1 MQQTDKKCWIVV
13 PHIPT
18 TLLTTTMVV
27 ETYMALTNT
36 QLGLN
41 NTVTVTNLLNG
52 NEILVGTAEDT
63 SSDYSIATVVKGDR
77 PMVLPDGHRAYT
89 TVIVDLDC
97 PTEVGC
103 TNSNFQFVANG
114 MTESEVQ
121 CIEAERA
128 CRFNLNNTEANCK
141 NRQFLPPIIAV
152 LEAEEN
158 DYLTSSC
165 PGYAHFLRTIVE
177 SQPPAVAGLQIPGL
191 DLDARIGP
199 SSITKA
205 LKPGC
210 RNTRRFC
217 NVGCKRVRRRCRS
230 SCYLFVVLGKMCQR
244 SIFA

>member
-1 MQQTDKKCWIVV
+1 
-13 PHIPT
+13 
-18 TLLTTTMVV
+18 MVV